1 MQCRTIFNGMSVR
14 PHVLLLSGETPEEL
28 ENMTSE
34 VATELERGRDD
45 GLDELAAR
53 LSRLDHPRAHRRV
66 VVAADAEAAAQAL
79 RSGDPQAVRTA
90 PRPADGGGVA
100 FAFPGGG
107 AQHPGMVGR
116 LYGLSPVVRAE
127 VDRCAELL
135 DVDVRRAL
143 DPATSP
149 SELEQPVLGL
159 CALFVAEHALAQL
172 WLSLG
177 VRPAALIGHSLGEYT
192 AAVLAGVLTLE
203 DALSLVAARARLF
216 ERLPPSAMLSVGLS
230 EEEVTPL
237 LGPGL
242 SLAAING
249 PAQAVVS
256 GDVEAVERLHEH
268 LGERGV
274 RVRRLRLST
283 AGHSSLVDAIEG
295 EFAEVTRRVSAGRPS
310 LPCISNVTGTW
321 LADDEALDPSYWVRH
336 LRATVRFGDGV
347 ATLLTR
353 ARIVLEVGPG
363 TTLSTLVRQ
372 TAAGAAGPATTI
384 STLGHPLD
392 ATPEPAAFATAA
404 GELWLAG
411 VEVDWEAFAAL
422 SEALPLI
429 GQH

>member
-1 MQCRTIFNGMSVR
+1 MQWRTIFNGMTAR
-14 PHVLLLSGETPEEL
+14 PHVLLLSGAAPEEL

-34 VATELERGRDD
+34 VAAELERRRDG

-53 LSRLDHPRAHRRV
+53 LSRLDHPRAHRRI
-66 VVAADAEAAAQAL
+66 VVAAAAEAAAQAL

-90 PRPADGGGVA
+90 PRPAGGGGVA

-107 AQHPGMVGR
+107 AQHPGMTGE
-116 LYGLSPVVRAE
+116 LYALAPVVRAE
-127 VDRCAELL
+127 VDHCAELL

-149 SELEQPVLGL
+149 GELEQPVLGL

-177 VRPAALIGHSLGEYT
+177 VRPDALIGHSLGEYT
-192 AAVLAGVLTLE
+192 AAVTSGVLTLD
-203 DALSLVAARARLF
+203 DALALVAGRARLF

-230 EEEVTPL
+230 EDEVAPL

-256 GDVEAVERLHEH
+256 GDVEAVERLHER

-283 AGHSSLVDAIEG
+283 AGHSALVDAIAD
-295 EFAEVTRRVSAGRPS
+295 EFAEATRGISADRPS
-310 LPCISNVTGTW
+310 IPCVSNVTGTW
-321 LADDEALDPSYWVRH
+321 LADDEALDPLYWVRH

-372 TAAGAAGPATTI
+372 AAGGAGGATTI

-392 ATPEPAAFATAA
+392 ATPEPTALATAA

-411 VEVDWEAFAAL
+411 ADVDWEEVARVGSQPHFIL
-422 SEALPLI
+422 
-429 GQH
+429 